1 MRRLDVAVVA
11 GCALLL
17 VLLGYERS
25 TIEQSRN
32 PSIYSTYDTGPNGYR
47 ALYEVLR
54 SAGVPVQRFEAPL
67 PTLDAEPRTL
77 VITGY
82 ENDPSAKPLD
92 EHDTEFLRRFVSSGG
107 RLVAI
112 DAEFAGPQ
120 DVTPGVGTTLQ
131 THGGSDAIALA
142 RNAYT
147 AGVARAGGPIDW
159 TFPFKDPH
167 GIPLLANKQ
176 GMVAVWYRFGR
187 GEVIAITAP
196 ALFGNARLRDADNL
210 RFAYN
215 AIAGHGPVAFDEY
228 VHGYNSS
235 LTMWAV
241 LPAPVHAAV
250 WIVVGL
256 AAVVLI
262 GANVPFAPPYLPGSR
277 NERDSSGYITAIAEL
292 MRRSRRRPPDEEVV
306 GQARIDFQRRKE
318 PT

>member
-1 MRRLDVAVVA
+1 MRRLDLAIVA

-25 TIEQSRN
+25 TIEQRGL

-47 ALYEVLR
+47 ALYEVLQ
-54 SAGVPVQRFEAPL
+54 SAGVAVRRFEAPL
-67 PTLDAEPRTL
+67 PALEAGARTL
-77 VITGY
+77 VISGY

-92 EHDTEFLRRFVSSGG
+92 EHDTEFLRRFVSGGG

-131 THGGSDAIALA
+131 THGVGDAITLA

-147 AGVARAGGPIDW
+147 AGVARADGPIDW

-167 GIPLLANKQ
+167 GIPLLVNKQ

-196 ALFGNARLRDADNL
+196 ALFGNARLRHADNL

-215 AIAGHGPVAFDEY
+215 AIAGHGSVAFDEY
-228 VHGYNSS
+228 VHGYDAS
-235 LTMWAV
+235 LTMWGV

-250 WIVVGL
+250 WIVVAL
-256 AAVVLI
+256 AAIALV

-277 NERDSSGYITAIAEL
+277 DERNSSGYITAIAEL
-292 MRRSRRRPPDEEVV
+292 MRRSRRRPPDDEIVR
-306 GQARIDFQRRKE
+306 QARIDFQRRKE